1 VSRGYVR
8 TPDRGSAAVL
18 AIGVV
23 AVLAVLLL
31 AVAQFG
37 RRVDDAARART
48 AADAA
53 ALAGVRGG
61 RALADEF
68 ARENGGRL
76 TAFAVVAADVVVTVV
91 VGSAVASARASD
103 DE

>member
-1 VSRGYVR
+1 VSRNPAR
-8 TPDRGSAAVL
+8 DRGSAAVL
-18 AIGVV
+18 SIGVV
-23 AVLAVLLL
+23 VVLAVLLL

-61 RALADEF
+61 RELASEL

-76 TAFAVVAADVVVTVV
+76 TAFATEKTDVVVTVV
-91 VGSAVASARASD
+91 VGSASASARAND
-103 DE
+103 DG